1 MKILEAAARA
11 ANKLLMVFVV
21 AFSLLLFVYSV
32 YVLYDVLYTEQNA
45 FISYDL
51 LQYRPDVN
59 SSSED
64 GKMGFEEVLKLNPD
78 TVGWVEI
85 YGTNICYPI
94 VQGSDDLEYAGKDI
108 YGYSSL
114 TGSIY
119 LSSKNQSEFD
129 DWYNLIYGHHM
140 DNGAMFGDIEK
151 YRDKDYFYAHQKG
164 ILQTLDGNYEL
175 TITACVMT
183 NSYEDVIYT
192 AGSREESQYGELHD
206 YIKANSVLLDEKTD
220 VTELGDTTKILAFS
234 TCEAASTNG
243 RLVLF
248 ADAKKVD
255 GPIEA
260 PDTRQAKQGKLMQAI
275 GHISDESHWAFLN
288 LICVLLTF
296 LIILPL
302 FFLKRKYRQLR
313 YAKRTAADLDQI
325 CKAEEIQLAEEE
337 QDRFGE
343 YSSKLKKFRRK
354 IHIGIIAELLLT
366 VAAVIVF
373 LLTENMTKPMVIR
386 DRWTWLMLLIGYT
399 ALLADFIFF
408 RYRGKRITGQDRER
422 IEEIKEIL
430 KK

>member
-1 MKILEAAARA
+1 MKFLEAAAKA
-11 ANKLLMVFVV
+11 ANKLLMVFVI
-21 AFSLLLFVYSV
+21 AFSLILFVYSV
-32 YVLYDVLYTEQNA
+32 YVLYDVLYTGQNA

-59 SSSED
+59 SKNQD
-64 GKMGFEEVLKLNPD
+64 GKPDFEELLKLNPD
-78 TVGWVEI
+78 TVGWLEI
-85 YGTNICYPI
+85 YDTNICYPI

-119 LSSKNQSEFD
+119 LASDNQSAFD

-140 DNGAMFGDIEK
+140 DNGAMFGDIDK
-151 YRDKDYFYAHQKG
+151 YRDKDYFYSHQKG

-192 AGSREESQYGELHD
+192 VGSKEQSQYGELHD
-206 YIKANSVLLDEKTD
+206 YIKENSVQLDKNTD
-220 VTELGDTTKILAFS
+220 IPQLGDTTKILAFS

-248 ADAKKVD
+248 ADAEKVD
-255 GPIEA
+255 GPIERPSSEPAA
-260 PDTRQAKQGKLMQAI
+260 PGGLMQAM
-275 GHISDESHWAFLN
+275 GHLSDESHWAFLN

-296 LIILPL
+296 LIFLPL

-313 YAKRTAADLDQI
+313 YAKETSAELDGI
-325 CKAEEIQLAEEE
+325 LEDENDPLTDEERE
-337 QDRFGE
+337 RFEE
-343 YSSKLKKFRRK
+343 YSDKLKKFRRK

-366 VAAVIVF
+366 VAAIIVF

-386 DRWTWLMLLIGYT
+386 DKWTWLMLLIAYT
-399 ALLADFIFF
+399 TLLADFIFF
-408 RYRGKRITGQDRER
+408 RYRGKRITDEDQEMIDQINENS
-422 IEEIKEIL
+422 
-430 KK
+430 